1 MNEFK
6 IGDRVR
12 MVKDYNFYAR
22 AEMSG
27 EIVCLNK
34 NKQIG
39 VCFDEYNSNFHTCYG
54 KCKDG
59 HGYYIDFDCLVK
71 LNKSNTKT
79 TSNKRNNFLPPDVAD
94 VIIHNNTVVVNLK
107 DGRKGVSKC
116 SDGDEFDAYC
126 GFVNAY
132 YRAKNDHVFDLK
144 NILKNCVKSAEKK
157 GYKQAILRNN

>member
-1 MNEFK
+1 MFK
-6 IGDRVR
+6 IGDK
-12 MVKDYNFYAR
+12 VKLTSDYNIHVTAGMTG
-22 AEMSG
+22 EVVSVSCSG
-27 EIVCLNK
+27 K
-34 NKQIG
+34 TIG
-39 VCFDEYNSNFHTCYG
+39 VKFDKSFTGGTNLNEICASGYG
-54 KCKDG
+54 S
-59 HGYYIDFDCLVK
+59 YIPPRFLEKVEVE
-71 LNKSNTKT
+71 NISE
-79 TSNKRNNFLPPDVAD
+79 NKRNIYLPSDVAD
-94 VIIHNNTVVVNLK
+94 VIIHKNTVVVNLK